1 MIGLKAKIRK
11 VLGRKTK
18 RLRSGQKVPAVL
30 YGPTIKENIL
40 LEVDEK
46 EFEKVL
52 SKVGKST
59 LLDLEV
65 EGKTMPVLIHEVQ
78 RDPLTERVLH
88 IDFYQPRL
96 DEAIEVTVPLVFE
109 GVAPAVKDL
118 GGTLVK
124 NITEIEIKALPQN
137 LPHEIKVNIESLET
151 FDDEILI
158 KDLKVPVGVKVL
170 REPNEIV
177 AKVVPPEKVEEE
189 LEKPIEEAEEVKEVK
204 EVEEEKEAEE
214 EKEETKEEKEGEG
227 EKEK

>member
-18 RLRSGQKVPAVL
+18 KLRSGQKVPAVL

-59 LLDLEV
+59 FLDLKV
-65 EGKTMPVLIHEVQ
+65 EGKTIPVLIHEVQ
-78 RDPLTERVLH
+78 RDPLTERILH

-96 DEAIEVTVPLVFE
+96 DEAIEVTVPVVFE
-109 GVAPAVKDL
+109 GIAPAVKDL

-124 NITEIEIKALPQN
+124 NITEIEIKTLPQN
-137 LPHEIKVNIESLET
+137 LPHEIKVNIESLKT
-151 FDDEILI
+151 FDDEILV
-158 KDLKVPVGVKVL
+158 KDLKVPAGVKVL

-177 AKVVPPEKVEEE
+177 AKVAPPEKVEEE
-189 LEKPIEEAEEVKEVK
+189 LEKPIEEAEKVKEVK
-204 EVEEEKEAEE
+204 EVEEEKEEVKEEAKE
-214 EKEETKEEKEGEG
+214 EKEEKEEK
-227 EKEK
+227 

>member
-1 MIGLKAKIRK
+1 MIGLEAKIRK
-11 VLGRKTK
+11 VLGRETK
-18 RLRSGQKVPAVL
+18 KLRSGYRVPAVL

-59 LLDLEV
+59 FLDLKV
-65 EGKTMPVLIHEVQ
+65 EGKTIPVLIHEVQ
-78 RDPLTERVLH
+78 RDPLTERILH

-109 GVAPAVKDL
+109 GMAPAVKDL

-124 NITEIEIKALPQN
+124 NINEIEIKTFPQN
-137 LPHEIKVNIESLET
+137 LPHEIKVNIESLKT
-151 FDDEILI
+151 FDDEILV
-158 KDLKVPVGVKVL
+158 KDLKVPAGVKVL

-177 AKVVPPEKVEEE
+177 AKVAPPEKVEEE
-189 LEKPIEEAEEVKEVK
+189 LEKPIEEAEKVKEVK
-204 EVEEEKEAEE
+204 EIEE
-214 EKEETKEEKEGEG
+214 EKEEVKEEAKEEKE